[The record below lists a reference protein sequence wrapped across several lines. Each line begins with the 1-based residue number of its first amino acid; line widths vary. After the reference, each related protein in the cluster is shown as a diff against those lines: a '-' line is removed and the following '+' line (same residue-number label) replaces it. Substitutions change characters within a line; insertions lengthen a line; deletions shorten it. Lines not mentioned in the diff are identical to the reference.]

1 MEKKEPKQTPEP
13 TYEEQPAAQEASAT
27 FYDPVSDDAITAAL
41 ASMATAMAS
50 LVDPAEAAV
59 LTEAAATLMEGGED
73 GNA

>member
-1 MEKKEPKQTPEP
+1 MEKREPKQTPEP
-13 TYEEQPAAQEASAT
+13 TYEEQPVAQEASVT
-27 FYDPVSDDAITAAL
+27 FHAPASDDAITAAL